1 MRIIGGTLRGRK
13 LSNLKGKAIRPTAD
27 RLRESVFNIIRRQV
41 PNANVLDLFSGTGA
55 YGIEAL
61 SRGGQSAVFIDN
73 SRMAVSIIS
82 RNLKLCQLETR
93 AQIIRWDITTGLNCL
108 NTYGCLF
115 NLVFMDPP
123 YNSNLVTVSLRHLQA
138 LPVLSPGNLIVV
150 EHSLKEPISSDTMNL
165 KLTDQR
171 RYGKSL
177 VSILECVL

>member
-27 RLRESVFNIIRRQV
+27 RLRESIFNIIRRQV

-73 SRMAVSIIS
+73 SRLAVSIIS
-82 RNLKLCQLETR
+82 RNLKLCHLETR
-93 AQIIRWDITTGLNCL
+93 ARVIRWDITSGLNCL
-108 NTYGCLF
+108 NTYDTVF

-123 YNSNLVTVSLRHLQA
+123 YDSNLVTVSLGHLQA
-138 LPVLSPGNLIVV
+138 LPNLSPGSLIVV
-150 EHSLKEPISSDTMNL
+150 EHSHKEPISNDTMNL
-165 KLTDQR
+165 TLTDQR

>member
-27 RLRESVFNIIRRQV
+27 RLRESIFNIIRRQV

-73 SRMAVSIIS
+73 SRLAVSIIS
-82 RNLKLCQLETR
+82 RNLKLFQLETS
-93 AQIIRWDITTGLNCL
+93 AKVIRWDITTGLNCL
-108 NTYGCLF
+108 SNYGSLF

-123 YNSNLVTVSLRHLQA
+123 YNRNLVSVSLRHLQA
-138 LPVLSPGNLIVV
+138 LPILSSGNLIVV
-150 EHSLKEPISSDTMNL
+150 EHSLKEPISNDTMNL